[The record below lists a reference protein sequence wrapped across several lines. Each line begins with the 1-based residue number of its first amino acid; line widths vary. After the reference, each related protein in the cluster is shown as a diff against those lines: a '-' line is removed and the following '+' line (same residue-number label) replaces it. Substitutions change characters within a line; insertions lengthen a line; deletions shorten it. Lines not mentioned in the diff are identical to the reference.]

1 MRTDVFHEGRNGK
14 KLGYGET
21 LLAAT
26 LAGSPSAW
34 ITTPAGAIALC
45 LRHPDRPDVIKTRL
59 QTAARKGET
68 VYNGILDCGRKILS
82 EEGPRALMKG
92 ASLPL
97 APVD

>member
-34 ITTPAGAIALC
+34 ITTPAGADIDPSADPL
-45 LRHPDRPDVIKTRL
+45 
-59 QTAARKGET
+59 TAQ
-68 VYNGILDCGRKILS
+68 
-82 EEGPRALMKG
+82 M
-92 ASLPL
+92 
-97 APVD
+97 